1 MKIIEIALSFNKNVI
16 ISTGLLN
23 FKEANKIIKKIT
35 KKFKTKKKL
44 EKISFLHCV
53 SSYPASYENANLKRI
68 SKFKEKW
75 KNIRFGYSD
84 HTLGIEASIASRVL
98 GAEIIEKHFTF
109 NKKFSDFRDHS
120 ISADLPEMKKLVL
133 SIKELNKWHLNFQK
147 SYRMTKIKIL
157 K

>member
-1 MKIIEIALSFNKNVI
+1 M
-16 ISTGLLN
+16 
-23 FKEANKIIKKIT
+23 
-35 KKFKTKKKL
+35 
-44 EKISFLHCV
+44 
-53 SSYPASYENANLKRI
+53 
-68 SKFKEKW
+68 
-75 KNIRFGYSD
+75 
-84 HTLGIEASIASRVL
+84 L